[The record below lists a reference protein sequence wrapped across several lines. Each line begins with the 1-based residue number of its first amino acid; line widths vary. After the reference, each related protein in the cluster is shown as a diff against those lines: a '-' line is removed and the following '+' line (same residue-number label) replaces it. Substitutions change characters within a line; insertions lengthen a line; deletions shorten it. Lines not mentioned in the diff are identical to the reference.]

1 MGWNIAICPVL
12 LLWLLR
18 TEAGVVPVE
27 DLTRLLHQYED
38 QFLGRKVGGLPS
50 DEGDETEEGDNV
62 GVVGHPVEIHG
73 WDNLLQDDLKL
84 GQVSAVSV
92 SLDDDPVI
100 FHRGT
105 KVIWDGGSFDQ
116 NNQLVARDG
125 PAIADDVIITL
136 DMDKGKIKDKF
147 GGGMFYMP
155 HGLDVDHEGNIWVTD
170 VGLHQVLKFSK
181 GETKPSLVI
190 GEKFVPGRDKKH
202 FCKPTSTAVA
212 SNGLLFVAD
221 GYCNNRVAV
230 FDSQGNHLQDLTGDW
245 NVVHSVTLFEQED
258 VLCVA
263 DREGQKVE
271 CMGAGLKSPQ
281 LFGEKVTE
289 IKNLGR
295 VFAVASR
302 GTALLTVNGRGSY
315 FDPPVRGV
323 TVDLASDNQV
333 VDTWG
338 DELINPHDI
347 AISRAGD
354 SVYVVEIGPNA
365 VRKFEVVAP
374 QPDIY

>member
-1 MGWNIAICPVL
+1 MVGWTIAIVPVL
-12 LLWLLR
+12 LLVLYG
-18 TEAGVVPVE
+18 TKAAVVPVE

-50 DEGDETEEGDNV
+50 DEGEDIDEGENIGT
-62 GVVGHPVEIHG
+62 VGHPVEVHG
-73 WDNLLQDDLKL
+73 WDSLLQDNIKL

-92 SLDDDPVI
+92 NLEDDPVI
-100 FHRGT
+100 FHRGS
-105 KVIWDGGSFDQ
+105 VIWGVGSFDH
-116 NNQLVARDG
+116 NNKLGARDE
-125 PAIADDVIITL
+125 PAIAEDAIVTV
-136 DMDKGKIKDKF
+136 DKDNGKIKNSF

-170 VGLHQVLKFSK
+170 VGLHQVMKFTR

-190 GEKFVPGRDKKH
+190 GEKFVPGRDHQH

-212 SNGLLFVAD
+212 SNGLVFVAD

-230 FDSQGNHLQDLTGDW
+230 FDSKGNHLQDLTGKW

-263 DREGQKVE
+263 DREGKRVE
-271 CMGAGLKSPQ
+271 CLGAGIKSPQ
-281 LFGEKVTE
+281 LFGEKVTV
-289 IKNLGR
+289 IPNLGR
-295 VFAVASR
+295 VFALASR
-302 GTALLTVNGRGSY
+302 GTALLAVNGRGSY

-338 DELINPHDI
+338 DELINPHDV
-347 AISRAGD
+347 AISRNGD

-374 QPDIY
+374 QPDMY